1 MCDTKPIPCLVEMDF
16 GSGHESSR
24 SSGANPVAKKA
35 IIRDLQGN
43 VLKVLEN
50 CSMTDLRKIVRI
62 KEC

>member
-43 VLKVLEN
+43 VFAYLTQRHWKL
-50 CSMTDLRKIVRI
+50 SLPSIFHQ
-62 KEC
+62 